1 MKWFVGAAAMVNN
14 GSVEHCGR
22 LYILG
27 PSIFGEDT
35 ILTVLMNSGRFTCVL
50 LWYVFYRR
58 Y

>member
-14 GSVEHCGR
+14 GTVEHCGR

-35 ILTVLMNSGRFTCVL
+35 IFDRFNE
-50 LWYVFYRR
+50 FREI
-58 Y
+58 